1 MKTLTGLKRVRENN
15 NEKGEDDK
23 SNKRIKNTDNL
34 NIIETS
40 PKKYK
45 TIQEIKLE
53 AIDEYK
59 NLNEIQKKNNTLL
72 LKINDKFDILE
83 DINYNILIN
92 DLNEISENA
101 NKANSYKIINDN
113 ETQTNNFL
121 EDYKKYRYTLET
133 KKRIELL
140 NKYLN
145 INENLNSIIFDNE
158 SKDPQIILKELL
170 LKLNELYLK
179 ASNTKPLEFINE
191 YKNIRNNIDYDL
203 KEKFFAPSNFGNLN
217 YKYSLL
223 ISDFLQIFNDS
234 FYKKKDGYMELEYN
248 NSNIK
253 KKLVKRLY
261 IIDLFS
267 ETIENKDNV
276 IVDEFYYRYL
286 RIIYFIIDI
295 YRTKKNTFS
304 MISIIEDINNCMVNL
319 IKKEELKDYIKKN
332 PKTIYTDK
340 NDNSELNEINID
352 KLLMDQILY
361 YKYNN
366 EYFEFDIKKYN
377 SRVLSDLNSN
387 LINKK
392 WIYSNFKYIEEYN
405 FIYRSNDLKK
415 EFNNFIIDIL
425 KSPYIKKI
433 YLDTETR
440 FNSDNG
446 YIFDENKIL
455 EEILKYIHFIP
466 FPFDDVF
473 GYADKSCLD
482 IYITMYDNYDD
493 TLVLLG
499 KLYANTN
506 DACHEIFHISSL
518 YNIMNSDDKNF
529 SNFYSKFQ
537 SKKKKK
543 YVEMQNEFLK
553 QINSNNFTIKDEYH
567 IDFGDAIEI
576 QCYGFCIREFTLY
589 NVLNLFNK
597 NIWYSEE
604 MCENFKEMYVKRS
617 VIKDDNHNKNNK
629 KKTQLNISQNNIE
642 LDNNKNKENNKE
654 ENNIEFNNIEN
665 CRENTK
671 NNDKEFNNIENNLK
685 NTQSKNINEYN
696 NNEKNTNKDN
706 NKNNIENNN
715 TKNDNKMIN
724 IKDYISKNKILK
736 IFFDLFEFEFDDNIL
751 EIENIMLLKRKRE
764 FNNDYDNIIYQ
775 RELCLTPHTNPK
787 KE

>member
-1 MKTLTGLKRVRENN
+1 MKTLTGFKRVRENN

-101 NKANSYKIINDN
+101 NKANSYKIISDN

-170 LKLNELYLK
+170 LKLDELYLK
-179 ASNTKPLEFINE
+179 ESNTKPLEFINE

-276 IVDEFYYRYL
+276 IEDEFYYRYL
-286 RIIYFIIDI
+286 RIINFIIDI

-304 MISIIEDINNCMVNL
+304 MISIIEDINNCMFNL
-319 IKKEELKDYIKKN
+319 IKKEEIKDYIKKN

-340 NDNSELNEINID
+340 NGNSELDEKKNRRIING
-352 KLLMDQILY
+352 
-361 YKYNN
+361 
-366 EYFEFDIKKYN
+366 
-377 SRVLSDLNSN
+377 
-387 LINKK
+387 
-392 WIYSNFKYIEEYN
+392 SNF
-405 FIYRSNDLKK
+405 
-415 EFNNFIIDIL
+415 IL
-425 KSPYIKKI
+425 
-433 YLDTETR
+433 
-440 FNSDNG
+440 
-446 YIFDENKIL
+446 
-455 EEILKYIHFIP
+455 
-466 FPFDDVF
+466 
-473 GYADKSCLD
+473 
-482 IYITMYDNYDD
+482 
-493 TLVLLG
+493 
-499 KLYANTN
+499 
-506 DACHEIFHISSL
+506 
-518 YNIMNSDDKNF
+518 
-529 SNFYSKFQ
+529 
-537 SKKKKK
+537 
-543 YVEMQNEFLK
+543 
-553 QINSNNFTIKDEYH
+553 
-567 IDFGDAIEI
+567 
-576 QCYGFCIREFTLY
+576 
-589 NVLNLFNK
+589 
-597 NIWYSEE
+597 
-604 MCENFKEMYVKRS
+604 
-617 VIKDDNHNKNNK
+617 
-629 KKTQLNISQNNIE
+629 
-642 LDNNKNKENNKE
+642 
-654 ENNIEFNNIEN
+654 
-665 CRENTK
+665 
-671 NNDKEFNNIENNLK
+671 
-685 NTQSKNINEYN
+685 
-696 NNEKNTNKDN
+696 
-706 NKNNIENNN
+706 
-715 TKNDNKMIN
+715 
-724 IKDYISKNKILK
+724 
-736 IFFDLFEFEFDDNIL
+736 
-751 EIENIMLLKRKRE
+751 
-764 FNNDYDNIIYQ
+764 
-775 RELCLTPHTNPK
+775 
-787 KE
+787 